1 MDKVFIYPGQRLA
14 QSRDSEPLAL
24 SLRPVA

>member
-14 QSRDSEPLAL
+14 QSRDSEPLDL
-24 SLRPVA
+24 SQHPVA